1 MEETYD
7 VTGMSCAACSARVQK
22 CVSALPGVETCSV
35 NLLKNSMVVTYDDKA
50 ISAGQIVA
58 AVEKAGYGAAPRQ
71 KGGGKGA
78 AQAVSPVSA
87 AKKEYE
93 AMRRRVIWSFVFTV
107 PLFYLSMGHMMGWP
121 LPAVFL
127 GTEHAMV
134 YALTLFLLVLPV
146 AAINN
151 KYYRNGFRSLL
162 HRAPN
167 MDSLIALG
175 SGASL
180 AYGIYALYK
189 MAWGLGSGDM
199 AMVDQF
205 SHDLYFEGAGTI
217 LTLITLGKFFEARA
231 KGRTSDAINKL
242 LDLAPKKATVLRDG
256 AETVIP
262 AEEVE
267 RGDVLI
273 VKAGESIPVD
283 GAVLEGGGSVDESA
297 ITGESIP
304 VEKRPGDKVIG
315 ATINQ
320 SGWFKMR
327 AEKVGDETALAQI
340 IRLVDEATSSKAPI
354 AKLADKVAGV
364 FVPVVMAIALLAAAI
379 WLLAG
384 EPLSFVLKVF
394 TSVLVIACPCAM
406 GLATPTAI
414 VVGTGL
420 GAQNG
425 ILIKSGEA
433 LETLHSVDTAVL
445 DNTGTVTEGKP
456 AVTDVLCAGA
466 ERAELLSVAS
476 AVEAVSAHPLAEA
489 VMRAAGEEGV
499 CNSAPVTEFE
509 NLSGRG
515 LSARL
520 GGLRLLVGSRRLME
534 ESGVDVSQLAP
545 EAERLS
551 GEGKTVMFVAREG
564 ALLGALAVSY
574 PVRGGS
580 AAAIARLREMGLRVV
595 LLTGDNR
602 RAADYIGAQVG
613 ADEVIAEVLPGD
625 KADVVRSIQERGGRV
640 IMVGDGINDAPALT
654 QADVGCAVGGGS
666 DIAIESA
673 DVVLMKDDLGD
684 VARAVRLSRLTITN
698 IKENLFWAFCYNTIG
713 IPIAAGVLWPF
724 FEILL
729 SPMLGALA
737 MSLSSVCVV
746 GNAMRLRGKK
756 L

>member
-1 MEETYD
+1 MKTEVYLIE
-7 VTGMSCAACSARVQK
+7 GMHCAACSAAVERVTRK
-22 CVSALPGVETCSV
+22 LEGVSRSDV
-35 NLLKNSMVVTYDDKA
+35 NLTTNRMTIEYDEAKVTPE
-50 ISAGQIVA
+50 QIIA
-58 AVEKAGYGAAPRQ
+58 KVEKAGFGARQ
-71 KGGGKGA
+71 MDAGRDERRDLDEREKEQEA
-78 AQAVSPVSA
+78 AFRRERNGIIA
-87 AKKEYE
+87 ALALAAALLY
-93 AMRRRVIWSFVFTV
+93 V
-107 PLFYLSMGHMMGWP
+107 SMGSMFGAP
-121 LPAVFL
+121 LPDIIDMHTHAVNFAVVQL
-127 GTEHAMV
+127 MLSTVIMYIGRRFYV
-134 YALTLFLLVLPV
+134 SGFKALRHL
-146 AAINN
+146 N
-151 KYYRNGFRSLL
+151 
-162 HRAPN
+162 PN
-167 MDSLIALG
+167 MDSLVAIG
-175 SGASL
+175 SAAAFIYSVVTLFRLTDDPSL
-180 AYGIYALYK
+180 
-189 MAWGLGSGDM
+189 
-199 AMVDQF
+199 V
-205 SHDLYFEGAGTI
+205 HDGLYFESAAVVV
-217 LTLITLGKFFEARA
+217 TLVSLGKHMESSS
-231 KGRTSDAINKL
+231 KHKTTGAIRKL
-242 LDLAPKKATVLRDG
+242 MALTPDTAILRG
-256 AETVIP
+256 EGGSLT
-262 AEEVE
+262 EVPTDIL
-267 RGDVLI
+267 RVGDVVL
-273 VKAGESIPVD
+273 VRPGERVPLD
-283 GAVLEGGGSVDESA
+283 GEVVEGEGGVDESML
-297 ITGESIP
+297 TGESLP
-304 VEKRPGDKVIG
+304 VDKAPGSEVIG
-315 ATINQ
+315 GSIGVNGSLYVRVT
-320 SGWFKMR
+320 R
-327 AEKVGDETALAQI
+327 VGADTTLSKIIKIVEDAQGK
-340 IRLVDEATSSKAPI
+340 KAPI
-354 AKLADKVAGV
+354 SKIADKVAGV

-445 DNTGTVTEGKP
+445 DKTGTVTEGKP

-534 ESGVDVSQLAP
+534 ESGVDVSPLAP

-564 ALLGALAVSY
+564 ALLGALAVSD

-602 RAADYIGAQVG
+602 RAADYIGSRVG

-746 GNAMRLRGKK
+746 GNALRLRGKK